1 MSSCTEQIIARISD
15 SALYEQWKTTTQN
28 TTNGLTTASVQN
40 ADTIARVKTD
50 VEQTIRCLQEKTA
63 QLNNVSSDIYAL
75 EQQFAVEQKNMKNA
89 AEDMKIAKE
98 RMKYLVNPEEKR
110 TVYESWF
117 PLHRPLRA
125 ESLILLLALG
135 LFFITVFFGIF
146 MRQLGFFVN
155 VGYILPIT
163 ATTSGTGIFAQLT
176 NPVSLILIAVVLI
189 LTGITSYAFLR

>member
-15 SALYEQWKTTTQN
+15 STLYEQWKTTTKN
-28 TTNGLTTASVQN
+28 TINGITTASVQN

-163 ATTSGTGIFAQLT
+163 PTTSGTGIFAQLT

-189 LTGITSYAFLR
+189 LAGTTTYAFLR